1 MMIPGTY
8 GVALLLTVISMLCWG
23 SWANTMKLSG
33 KWRFE
38 LFYFDYTFG
47 VLLCAVVAAFTF
59 GSIESVP
66 KDMPGV
72 AFSFM
77 DNMGVSGKKEMA
89 FAAVGGI
96 VFNLANLL
104 LVAAIS
110 VAGLSVAFPVG
121 IGVALIV
128 GVILN
133 YAIKPAG
140 SPTLLFGGV
149 AVVLLAIVVTAL
161 AHAAHTARPADT
173 AGPAVQTVAGARAVQ
188 RPGTRR
194 GARSPLKGIVL
205 SLGAGILMGAFY
217 PLVEM
222 SKRGD
227 LGLGPYAA
235 AFCFAIGILLSTP
248 VFNLFFMNMP
258 VEGEPVS
265 FRQYFD
271 GTAKQH
277 LLGIIGGV
285 IWCTGTI
292 SNFVAASAPPSV
304 NVGPAVSYAIG
315 QGATLIST
323 LWGLLAWKEFAGAT
337 PGVRARLALMLA
349 LYAAGLAMLSL
360 APLYN

>member
-8 GVALLLTVISMLCWG
+8 AVALLLTVISMLCWG

-38 LFYFDYTFG
+38 LFYFDYSFG
-47 VLLCAVVAAFTF
+47 VLLCAIIAAFTF
-59 GSIESVP
+59 GSIESAP
-66 KDMPGV
+66 TELSGP

-77 DNMGVSGKKEMA
+77 DNLSVTGKSQMAYAAAGGV
-89 FAAVGGI
+89 
-96 VFNLANLL
+96 VFNLANIL

-121 IGVALIV
+121 IGIALIV

-133 YAIKPAG
+133 YIIKPAG
-140 SPTLLFGGV
+140 NPTLLFGGAIV
-149 AVVLLAIVVTAL
+149 ILLAIIVTAL
-161 AHAAHTARPADT
+161 AHAAHSARGASGQ
-173 AGPAVQTVAGARAVQ
+173 AQTVAGARAVQ
-188 RPGTRR
+188 KP
-194 GARSPLKGIVL
+194 GARRSGPSPFKGIIL
-205 SLGAGILMGAFY
+205 SIVSGLLMGLFY

-222 SKRGD
+222 SKKGD

-235 AFCFAIGILLSTP
+235 AFCFALGIIFSTP
-248 VFNLFFMNMP
+248 VFNLFFMNLP

-265 FRQYFD
+265 IREYFH

-277 LLGIIGGV
+277 ILGILGGM
-285 IWCTGTI
+285 IWCVGTI
-292 SNFVAASAPPSV
+292 TNFVAASAPKSV

-323 LWGLLAWKEFAGAT
+323 LWGLFLWKEFAGAT
-337 PGVRARLALMLA
+337 GAVRMRLALMLI
-349 LYAAGLAMLSL
+349 LYVAGLAMLSL
-360 APLYN
+360 APLYK